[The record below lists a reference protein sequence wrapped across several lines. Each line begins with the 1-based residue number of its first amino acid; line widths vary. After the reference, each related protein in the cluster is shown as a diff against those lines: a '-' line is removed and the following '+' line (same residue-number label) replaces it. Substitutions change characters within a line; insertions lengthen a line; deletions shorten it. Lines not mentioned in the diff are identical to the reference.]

1 MRITNT
7 RTGRTTA
14 AKDGADLALMVKVEL
29 DRRTGIEL
37 AEPTRQ
43 TPAERAA
50 DMHEANR
57 RLRQQREAVA

>member
-7 RTGRTTA
+7 RTGKTTTA
-14 AKDGADLALMVKVEL
+14 RDAADLAHMVKVEL

-37 AEPTRQ
+37 AGSAVSQ

-50 DMHEANR
+50 DMREQAR
-57 RLRQQREAVA
+57 GELQARLSA

>member
-7 RTGRTTA
+7 RTGKTTA

-37 AEPTRQ
+37 AGPPTRQ
-43 TPAERAA
+43 TPAERAG

-57 RLRQQREAVA
+57 IQREAIA

>member
-7 RTGRTTA
+7 RTGKTTTA
-14 AKDGADLALMVKVEL
+14 RSGADLAHMVKVEL

-37 AEPTRQ
+37 AGSAVSQ

-50 DMHEANR
+50 DIAEANR
-57 RLRQQREAVA
+57 THRQAVGS